1 MRDWMLPLAPV
12 IAVAYFMVFPDQF
25 GELVTWAVTFV
36 R

>member
-25 GELVTWAVTFV
+25 GALVTWAQNFA